1 MTGLRFMLNSAA
13 RKTRFPTS
21 SIARSPVARFAF
33 SIRTRSGVL
42 IENLS
47 IPGTSVDDAERKLR
61 QIYIGCSVIAR
72 FVPDPGADVA
82 ELQRGA

>member
-1 MTGLRFMLNSAA
+1 M
-13 RKTRFPTS
+13 S

-33 SIRTRSGVL
+33 SIRTRGGAL

-47 IPGTSVDDAERKLR
+47 IPGASVDDAERKLR

-72 FVPDPGADVA
+72 FVPDSGADVG